1 MMTER
6 SADPV
11 PTVVV
16 AVTLSLPGFGSVVAD
31 ATVAVLL
38 ITVPTVTPAPTCTT
52 REKTALADA
61 SEAIEQETVP
71 AAPTA
76 GVVQLQP
83 PGAASDTKVVPAD
96 RVSDNATV
104 AALLGPMLLTV
115 IV

>member
-1 MMTER
+1 MVTER

-16 AVTLSLPGFGSVVAD
+16 AVALSLPGFGSVVAD
-31 ATVAVLL
+31 DTVAVLL

-52 REKTALADA
+52 RLKTALPDA
-61 SEAIEQETVP
+61 NEAFEQETVP
-71 AAPTA
+71 PAPTA

-83 PGAASDTKVVPAD
+83 PGNESDTKVVPAD
-96 RVSDNATV
+96 RVSDSATV

-115 IV
+115 ML